1 MDPRTPVLVGVG
13 QLNQRVDRG
22 EPALEPAALMAE
34 ALRRA
39 AGDAGA
45 PGLLGAADSIRT
57 VALLSW
63 RYRNPG
69 AVVAT
74 LLGIDPAD
82 TAVSAMGGNS
92 PQSLVNTTCLDILEG
107 RAETVLLA
115 GAEAWRTRTA
125 ARDDDVKLD
134 WTVEPEGAPPARLL
148 GADVDMNHRSELG
161 RGVMMPVQVYPL
173 FEQALRHA
181 SDLDDRAHRT
191 RISELWS
198 RFSEVAASNPN
209 AWIQK
214 AFSAEVIATAGP
226 DNRMVGYPYTKL
238 MNSNNAVEQSA
249 ALILTSV
256 ERAESLGVDR
266 DRWVFPLAGTDA
278 RDHVYLSER
287 ADLHSSPAIRHA
299 SRACLD
305 LGGVGVDDLAHVDLY
320 SCFPSAVQIGANEI
334 GLPLDRQLTVTGGLS
349 FAGGPWNNYVMHAIA
364 TMADVLRADPGSIGL
379 CTANGGYTTKHAFGL
394 YSTEPAAEGFRH
406 ASPQDAVDALPRRT
420 IAADYAGPATL
431 ESHTV
436 MHDRESR
443 PEIAIA
449 AVLTPEGGRGWAT
462 STDDDVKATLV
473 GNDLIGDS
481 VTVDADGA
489 LRL

>member
-1 MDPRTPVLVGVG
+1 M
-13 QLNQRVDRG
+13 
-22 EPALEPAALMAE
+22 
-34 ALRRA
+34 
-39 AGDAGA
+39 
-45 PGLLGAADSIRT
+45 
-57 VALLSW
+57 
-63 RYRNPG
+63 
-69 AVVAT
+69 
-74 LLGIDPAD
+74 
-82 TAVSAMGGNS
+82 
-92 PQSLVNTTCLDILEG
+92 
-107 RAETVLLA
+107 
-115 GAEAWRTRTA
+115 
-125 ARDDDVKLD
+125 
-134 WTVEPEGAPPARLL
+134 
-148 GADVDMNHRSELG
+148 
-161 RGVMMPVQVYPL
+161 
-173 FEQALRHA
+173 
-181 SDLDDRAHRT
+181 
-191 RISELWS
+191 
-198 RFSEVAASNPN
+198 
-209 AWIQK
+209 
-214 AFSAEVIATAGP
+214 IATAGP

-278 RDHVYLSER
+278 HDHVYVSER

-334 GLPLDRQLTVTGGLS
+334 GLSLDRQLTVTGGLS

-406 ASPQDAVDALPRRT
+406 ASPRIAVDALPVARSPPT
-420 IAADYAGPATL
+420 TSGPATL

-462 STDDDVKATLV
+462 STDDDVKAALV
-473 GNDLIGDS
+473 GNDLIGTS

-489 LRL
+489 LPALRCGQSLRFWWRSLAFMSAMTRRLALGISSSSVRKCSVSNDSSFMSVTALTDADRGRWSMIAISPTVEPDSRVAT